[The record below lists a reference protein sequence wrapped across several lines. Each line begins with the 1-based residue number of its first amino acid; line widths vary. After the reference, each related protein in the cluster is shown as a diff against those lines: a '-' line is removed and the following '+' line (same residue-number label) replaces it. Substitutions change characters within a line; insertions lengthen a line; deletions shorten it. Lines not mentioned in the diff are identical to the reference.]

1 MKKTD
6 DFVLNEETY
15 YTPEAD
21 MRYVSVSQYKRFI
34 GSVYAN
40 DACEAAALA
49 DAKGELE
56 RKPTT
61 AMMIG
66 AYVDE
71 ALTGDLERF
80 KKDHPEVFSSRGAT
94 AGQLK
99 SEYIQAEAMVN
110 RARQDET
117 FMAYVDSGDHQVI
130 MTGDIEGV
138 PFKVKLDVV
147 AKLNGEPVA
156 IVDLKTVRSMNE
168 VFRVPDSGEYITW
181 AERYGYDLQGSCY
194 QYIYQQNTG
203 IRLPFYIAAI
213 SKDKDTA
220 GVPHPR
226 LKIIQVPQTK
236 LDERLSEVKQNIK
249 KVQMIKIGEI
259 DPVHCGHCDYC
270 ADTLPCSVISMD
282 ELILGV

>member
-1 MKKTD
+1 MS
-6 DFVLNEETY
+6 DFILTEDNY
-15 YTPEAD
+15 YTPESD

-61 AMMIG
+61 SMMIG

-80 KKDHPEVFSSRGAT
+80 KKDHPEIFSSRGAT

-249 KVQMIKIGEI
+249 KVQMIKTGEI